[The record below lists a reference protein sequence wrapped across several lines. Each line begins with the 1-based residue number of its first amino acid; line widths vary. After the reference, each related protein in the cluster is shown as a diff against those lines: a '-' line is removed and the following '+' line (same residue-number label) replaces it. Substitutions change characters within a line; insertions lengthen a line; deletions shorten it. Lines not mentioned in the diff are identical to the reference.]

1 MRITRTS
8 VFAFATVALVT
19 IGGLT
24 LSAQQGYGY
33 GQGQGRGRGRAVMAL
48 SGTYELDRNQGDD
61 PIRAAQNATRNLPE
75 NQRDTAYR
83 VLLARLQPPPTLS
96 IERRGRTVNMASS
109 NGPMVTFE
117 ADGQTRREQINN
129 NDNNGYGNPNYGNP
143 GYGTYGRQTQ
153 ATMATR
159 AVFVGD
165 RLTITSQGNR
175 ATDFSV
181 TFEPLN
187 GGNRMLV
194 TRQIYNQN
202 YRQPVITRSYYTRV
216 STEPRWDLYSGTT
229 TGTPAGTYDPRT
241 DRRDP
246 RYDPRY
252 DPRTDRNTTG
262 AVLLVP
268 EGTRISAV
276 LDTPIDT
283 RTARAGDRFT
293 MTVQGPFEYRDAR
306 IEGVIRSANVS
317 QNDRP
322 ADLRVDFDTIRL
334 RNGQTGSLDATLD
347 TVRKPGGEVLRVD
360 GTIQDNK
367 DTNTVE
373 TGAIGAAIGS
383 VIGVLAGGKKGAV
396 IGAVIGGAAGAG
408 GAVLANQRDRYLDLP
423 IGTEVTIVTGYRST
437 GGR

>member
-1 MRITRTS
+1 MKLTRTS
-8 VFAFATVALVT
+8 VFTFATVALVT

-33 GQGQGRGRGRAVMAL
+33 GQGQGRGRGRAAMAL
-48 SGTYELDRNQGDD
+48 SGTYELDRTQGDD
-61 PIRAAQNATRNLPE
+61 PIRAAQNATRTLPE

-83 VLLARLQPPPTLS
+83 NLLARLQPPSTVS
-96 IERRGRTVNMASS
+96 IERRGRTVNLASTT
-109 NGPMVTFE
+109 GPMVTFE

-129 NDNNGYGNPNYGNP
+129 TTTGYGAQ
-143 GYGTYGRQTQ
+143 GRPVTL
-153 ATMATR
+153 ATR

-165 RLTITSQGNR
+165 RLTISSTGNR
-175 ATDFSV
+175 ATDFTV
-181 TFEPLN
+181 TFEPLQ
-187 GGNRMLV
+187 GGDRMLV
-194 TRQIYNQN
+194 TRQIYNAN
-202 YRQPVITRSYYTRV
+202 YRQPVITRTYYTRV
-216 STEPRWDLYSGTT
+216 STEPRWDVYNANA
-229 TGTPAGTYDPRT
+229 AGNYDPRG

-246 RYDPRY
+246 RYDPRV
-252 DPRTDRNTTG
+252 DTRNTAG

-268 EGTRISAV
+268 EGTLISAV

-293 MTVQGPFEYRDAR
+293 MTVVGPFEYRDAR
-306 IEGVIRSANVS
+306 IEGVIRAANVS
-317 QNDRP
+317 QSDRP

-334 RNGQTGSLDATLD
+334 RNGQTGTLDATLD

-367 DTNTVE
+367 DTNPVQ
-373 TGAIGAAIGS
+373 TGAIGAAIGG
-383 VIGVLAGGKKGAV
+383 VIGVLTGGTKGAV

-408 GAVLANQRDRYLDLP
+408 GAILANQRDRYLDLP

>member
-1 MRITRTS
+1 
-8 VFAFATVALVT
+8 
-19 IGGLT
+19 
-24 LSAQQGYGY
+24 
-33 GQGQGRGRGRAVMAL
+33 
-48 SGTYELDRNQGDD
+48 
-61 PIRAAQNATRNLPE
+61 
-75 NQRDTAYR
+75 
-83 VLLARLQPPPTLS
+83 
-96 IERRGRTVNMASS
+96 
-109 NGPMVTFE
+109 
-117 ADGQTRREQINN
+117 
-129 NDNNGYGNPNYGNP
+129 
-143 GYGTYGRQTQ
+143 
-153 ATMATR
+153 MATR

-216 STEPRWDLYSGTT
+216 STEPRWDLYSGSAAGT
-229 TGTPAGTYDPRT
+229 TGAYDPRT

-246 RYDPRY
+246 RYDPRA
-252 DPRTDRNTTG
+252 DRNTTG
-262 AVLLVP
+262 ATLVVP
-268 EGTRISAV
+268 EGTYISAV

-283 RTARAGDRFT
+283 RTARTGDRFS
-293 MTVQGPFEYRDAR
+293 MTVQGPWEYRDAR
-306 IEGVIRSANVS
+306 IEGVIRSASLS

-322 ADLRVDFDTIRL
+322 ADLRMDFDTIRL
-334 RNGQTGSLDATLD
+334 RNGQTGSIDATLD

-367 DTNTVE
+367 DTNPVQ
-373 TGAIGAAIGS
+373 TGAIGAAIGG
-383 VIGVLAGGKKGAV
+383 VIGVLTGGTKGAV

-408 GAVLANQRDRYLDLP
+408 GAILANQRDRYLDLP